1 MKKKTKNATGG
12 LKFFGAV
19 CVACLLVM
27 LCDRELFNLAL
38 AGTASMLVRI
48 IPLLV
53 FVFAIMVVVNLFV
66 ESGKIKKYLGE
77 GSGLRGWINALIAG
91 ILVSGPPYVLYPLLK
106 ELKSGGM
113 KDSLIAVFL
122 YNRNVKIPFIP
133 VMVVYFGLAYT
144 IITSLLIIV
153 FSILNG
159 MLVAR
164 MAKIDNQ

>member
-1 MKKKTKNATGG
+1 MTKKTKKISGG
-12 LKFFGAV
+12 LKFFGAT
-19 CVACLLVM
+19 CIAYFFLM
-27 LCDRELFNLAL
+27 LFEPALFNMAVS
-38 AGTASMLVRI
+38 GTASMLVRI
-48 IPLLV
+48 IPLLI
-53 FVFAIMVVVNLFV
+53 FVFFIMVVVNLFV

-77 GSGLRGWINALIAG
+77 SSGLRGWINAIIAG

-106 ELKSGGM
+106 ELKRNGM

-133 VMVVYFGLAYT
+133 LMIIYFGLAYT

-159 MLVAR
+159 MLIAR
-164 MAKIDNQ
+164 MTKEYNQ